1 MVNAT
6 DIPFAVAGKD
16 IILMDDVLY
25 TGRTIRAAL
34 DALFDHGRPARV
46 QLLVL
51 IDRGHRELPIEAQLR
66 RPHGADHRQRNHRS
80 EVSGNRRHGKGAA
93 GGEGRRREPEMRC
106 GRPAGHRNLTRD
118 EIQAILDRAR
128 DFQPRGDHSFRKL
141 DLLRGRM
148 VVNLFFEASTR
159 TRTSFEIAAKRLGAD
174 AVSITAQASSVSK
187 GESLVDTLNTLAAM
201 RPDAIIMRHAA
212 SGAPHFLQRH
222 LETPIINAGD
232 GTHEHPTQ
240 ALLDART
247 ILDRGAALE
256 GLRVA
261 IIGDIAHSRV
271 ARSNVYLL
279 SKFGAEIV
287 LCGPASL
294 LPRELEQIAPGVT
307 LTTDMN
313 EAIRDADVIMML
325 RVQLERQHEAAFPA
339 SEYFQFY
346 GLRLEHL
353 RLAKPDVIV
362 MHPGPINRGREIS
375 SEVADSQRSVIL
387 NQVENGIAVR
397 MAVLERVLTGR
408 DHAGAAH

>member
-1 MVNAT
+1 M
-6 DIPFAVAGKD
+6 
-16 IILMDDVLY
+16 
-25 TGRTIRAAL
+25 
-34 DALFDHGRPARV
+34 
-46 QLLVL
+46 
-51 IDRGHRELPIEAQLR
+51 
-66 RPHGADHRQRNHRS
+66 
-80 EVSGNRRHGKGAA
+80 RHGLLSI
-93 GGEGRRREPEMRC
+93 EG
-106 GRPAGHRNLTRD
+106 LTRE
-118 EIQAILDRAR
+118 EIREILDRAR
-128 DFQPRGDHSFRKL
+128 DFQPRTNPDAPRKL

-174 AVSITAQASSVSK
+174 AISITAQASSVSK

-212 SGAPHFLQRH
+212 SGAPHFLQRY

-247 ILDRGAALE
+247 ILDRGATLE

-279 SKFGAEIV
+279 SKFGADIV

-294 LPRELEQIAPGVT
+294 LPLELKQIAPGIT
-307 LTTDMN
+307 LTTNMR
-313 EAIRDADVIMML
+313 EAIKDADVIMML

-339 SEYFQFY
+339 GEYFQFY

-353 RLAKPDVIV
+353 ELAKPNVIV

-387 NQVENGIAVR
+387 NQVENGISVR
-397 MAVLERVLTGR
+397 MAVLERVLCG
-408 DHAGAAH
+408 

>member
-1 MVNAT
+1 MN
-6 DIPFAVAGKD
+6 G
-16 IILMDDVLY
+16 
-25 TGRTIRAAL
+25 
-34 DALFDHGRPARV
+34 
-46 QLLVL
+46 LL
-51 IDRGHRELPIEAQLR
+51 GIE
-66 RPHGADHRQRNHRS
+66 
-80 EVSGNRRHGKGAA
+80 E
-93 GGEGRRREPEMRC
+93 
-106 GRPAGHRNLTRD
+106 LTR
-118 EIQAILDRAR
+118 EEVQAILDRAR
-128 DFQPRGDHSFRKL
+128 HFQVGPGQRFRKF
-141 DLLRGRM
+141 DLLKGRM
-148 VVNLFFEASTR
+148 VVNLFFENSTR
-159 TRTSFEIAAKRLGAD
+159 TRTSFELAAKGLGAD

-187 GESLVDTLNTLAAM
+187 GESLVDTLNTLGAM

-222 LETPIINAGD
+222 LGIPIINAGD

-247 ILDRGAALE
+247 ILDRGKSLE

-279 SKFGAEIV
+279 SKYGADIV

-294 LPRELEQIAPGVT
+294 LPMELKQLAPGVT
-307 LTTDMN
+307 LTTDMD

-339 SEYFQFY
+339 GEYFPFY

-353 RLAKPDVIV
+353 KLARPDVIV

-375 SEVADSQRSVIL
+375 SEVADSQRSAIL
-387 NQVENGIAVR
+387 NQVENGISVR
-397 MAVLERVLTGR
+397 MAVLERVLGG
-408 DHAGAAH
+408 DANAGAAH